1 MERWRGGEGGIRW
14 LMEITVN
21 STSKT
26 SNCFL
31 WKHSFIYKM
40 SSLSLQTQHIK
51 GFCIY
56 STHHM
61 YKNIYVWHFSCMSR
75 NHVTRVANYQ
85 VWFEFN
91 LPNVSKENSPLQCMR
106 IEIRIF
112 KSQLFGGNTTI
123 PCFTKRGGG
132 VDDGGQYTSTPQQT
146 QNLRL
151 DKKPIP
157 FSSRP
162 LHTSYKM
169 NYLAG
174 TDLRLKLDFKLER
187 FPDCQCN
194 FWTPLS
200 PPSATRIH
208 SFTSFKSETS
218 QLK

>member
-31 WKHSFIYKM
+31 WKHCFIYKI

-112 KSQLFGGNTTI
+112 SKKSNPSCLVAIPPSPALQREEGGLSTGSIHIHSWANTKPPFGQKTNPILLSTTSHFLQNELFGGNW
-123 PCFTKRGGG
+123 FEA
-132 VDDGGQYTSTPQQT
+132 QT
-146 QNLRL
+146 W
-151 DKKPIP
+151 
-157 FSSRP
+157 F
-162 LHTSYKM
+162 
-169 NYLAG
+169 
-174 TDLRLKLDFKLER
+174 
-187 FPDCQCN
+187 
-194 FWTPLS
+194 
-200 PPSATRIH
+200 
-208 SFTSFKSETS
+208 
-218 QLK
+218 